1 MDYIINGSNKVI
13 NGIGTLGGKAVD
25 AFDIITKGPSKLWNQ
40 LKKSLNF
47 KDTFPTF
54 ANQWAG
60 GKGVVSWAKNKAVD
74 YFGSLFDGFGGGDSA
89 APVGSGVERWR
100 STVMKALSMNGL
112 PTSANYVNAWL
123 RQIKSESGGNPHAIQ
138 SSGVKDVNY
147 YSGQLARGLVQVIPP
162 TFSAFSFPGHKNWKN
177 GLDSLLA
184 GMNYAKSRY
193 GSNMLKYI
201 GHGHGY
207 ENGGIITKEHLAMVG
222 EGNKPE
228 AIIPLSPNK
237 RSRALELLAAVS
249 SKILGDPAKTGSSD
263 NSLIFSLLKKQDDQ
277 IALLQQQNGI
287 LSKILAKDNNT
298 YLDGKALY
306 NNNKKYSQSE
316 TKIRNMAKGVNSL

>member
-1 MDYIINGSNKVI
+1 
-13 NGIGTLGGKAVD
+13 KAM
-25 AFDIITKGPSKLWNQ
+25 
-40 LKKSLNF
+40 
-47 KDTFPTF
+47 
-54 ANQWAG
+54 
-60 GKGVVSWAKNKAVD
+60 D
-74 YFGSLFDGFGGGDSA
+74 YFGSLFDGFGGA
-89 APVGSGVERWR
+89 APVGSGVGSWR
-100 STVMKALSMNGL
+100 GTVMKALGMNGL

-123 RQIKSESGGNPHAIQ
+123 RQIKSESGGNEKAIQ

-162 TFSAFSFPGHKNWKN
+162 TFRSFAFPGHKNQMN

-249 SKILGDPAKTGSSD
+249 SKIFGDPSKTSNND
-263 NSLIFSLLKKQDDQ
+263 NSLIFSLLKKQDTQ
-277 IALLQQQNGI
+277 IELLQQQLGL
-287 LSKILAKDNNT
+287 LSKILSKDTNT
-298 YLDGKALY
+298 YLDGKVLH
-306 NNNKKYSQSE
+306 NNNK
-316 TKIRNMAKGVNSL
+316 